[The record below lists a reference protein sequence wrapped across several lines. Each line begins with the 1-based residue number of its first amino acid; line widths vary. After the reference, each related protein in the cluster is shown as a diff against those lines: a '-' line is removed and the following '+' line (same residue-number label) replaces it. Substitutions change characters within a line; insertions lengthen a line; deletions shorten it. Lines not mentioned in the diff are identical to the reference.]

1 MRRSALDLIRN
12 VVELLEVLH
21 ESLRKI
27 ASLLVIRVLV
37 GSGVARVEHFRR
49 NAGYFGRDCEA
60 EYMVGYE
67 FRFVQASFDLP
78 VNVIHWLKQ
87 GFSTAKGTVPL
98 FEWRCII
105 DLIVKRG

>member
-1 MRRSALDLIRN
+1 
-12 VVELLEVLH
+12 
-21 ESLRKI
+21 
-27 ASLLVIRVLV
+27 
-37 GSGVARVEHFRR
+37 
-49 NAGYFGRDCEA
+49 
-60 EYMVGYE
+60 MVGYE